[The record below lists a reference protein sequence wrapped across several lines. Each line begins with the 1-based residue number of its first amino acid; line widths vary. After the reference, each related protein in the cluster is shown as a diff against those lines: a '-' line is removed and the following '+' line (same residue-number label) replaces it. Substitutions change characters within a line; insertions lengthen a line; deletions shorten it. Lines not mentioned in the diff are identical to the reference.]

1 MDIAVQSLALG
12 LEALEDALRDG
23 DELPVLFTLWLDA
36 AAAQVR
42 GARLDVADRELQLL
56 QPAEG
61 ALAGLVRLA
70 RDARLALRALLVGAL
85 ELLDLLAQAP
95 DVTPQPVDDEVIKT
109 IKVVLARKLRRR
121 TLVDSRTLGHVDQDK
136 GVG

>member
-1 MDIAVQSLALG
+1 MDVAIQPLALG

-36 AAAQVR
+36 AAAEVR

-56 QPAEG
+56 QPAER
-61 ALAGLVRLA
+61 ALARLVRLA
-70 RDARLALRALLVGAL
+70 GDARLALRALLVGAL

-95 DVTPQPVDDEVIKT
+95 DVAPQPVDDEVVET
-109 IKVVLARKLRRR
+109 IKVVLARKLRGRA
-121 TLVDSRTLGHVDQDK
+121 LVDSRTLGHIEQDK